1 MSDVLHVLIPG
12 LWMLWLA
19 YWIVAARATNKTRRR
34 ESALS
39 RLSHYAPLIA
49 GGAFLG
55 IPKILGPALEQR
67 FHEPTF
73 AWELLTT
80 VLIVVGLG
88 FSAWGRAWLGPN
100 WSAEVTV
107 KHDHEL
113 VRSGPYALVR
123 HPIYTG
129 LLLAL
134 IGTALGVGNG
144 RALVGLALIVG
155 ALLRKVA
162 IEERFM
168 SEQFGE
174 AHARYRAEVPALIPF
189 LI

>member
-1 MSDVLHVLIPG
+1 MSYVLLLVPG
-12 LWMLWLA
+12 LWILWLA
-19 YWIVAARATNKTRRR
+19 YWIVAARATSETRRR

-39 RLSHYAPLIA
+39 RLSHYVPLIV

-55 IPKILGPALEQR
+55 IPQILGATLEQR
-67 FHEPTF
+67 FHDATF
-73 AWELLTT
+73 AWQLLT
-80 VLIVVGLG
+80 VALVIVGLS
-88 FSAWGRAWLGPN
+88 FSALGRAWLGRN

-134 IGTALGVGNG
+134 IGTAVGIGNG
-144 RALVGLALIVG
+144 RALVGLALIVA

-174 AHARYRAEVPALIPF
+174 AYAAYRAQVPALIPF
-189 LI
+189 VV

>member
-1 MSDVLHVLIPG
+1 MNYMLHVLIPG

-19 YWIVAARATNKTRRR
+19 YWIVAARATNETRRR

-39 RLSHYAPLIA
+39 RLSHYTPLIA
-49 GGAFLG
+49 GGVFVG
-55 IPKILGPALEQR
+55 TPEILGQAMEQR

-73 AWELLTT
+73 ALQLLTV
-80 VLIVVGLG
+80 VLVIVGLG
-88 FSAWGRAWLGPN
+88 FSAWGRVWLGRN

-107 KHDHEL
+107 KHNHEL
-113 VRSGPYALVR
+113 VRGGPYALVR

-129 LLLAL
+129 LLLAF

-144 RALVGLALIVG
+144 RALVGLALLIA
-155 ALLRKVA
+155 ALLRRVA

-174 AHARYRAEVPALIPF
+174 AYARYRAKVPALIPF
-189 LI
+189 VI